1 MRFKSQKPCTNATN
15 SLVSNMPR
23 SDDRAPRHADLNRQL
38 KLYNENDIPGLLKDV
53 PNPLILILDGVQDPH
68 NLGACLRSAECAGC
82 TFVVITKKNSAP
94 VNETVRKVAVGA
106 AESLPI
112 VQAGNL
118 RNALVKLKTAGV
130 WIAGTSDHKTSQSLY
145 AAKLTGPLAIVMG
158 AEGDGIRHLT
168 AVTCDFLIR
177 IPMLGEVPCL
187 NVSVSTGVCLFEAV
201 RQRGHR

>member
-1 MRFKSQKPCTNATN
+1 
-15 SLVSNMPR
+15 MPR
-23 SDDRAPRHADLNRQL
+23 SDDRAPRHADLNRPL
-38 KLYNENDIPGLLKDV
+38 KLYNENDIPDLLKDN

-68 NLGACLRSAECAGC
+68 NLGACIRSAECAGC
-82 TFVVITKKNSAP
+82 AFVIITKKNSAP

-118 RNALVKLKTAGV
+118 RNALVKLKEAGV

-168 AVTCDFLIR
+168 AETCDFLIR
-177 IPMLGEVPCL
+177 IPMLGTVPCL
-187 NVSVSTGVCLFEAV
+187 NVSVSAGVCLFEAV

>member
-1 MRFKSQKPCTNATN
+1 
-15 SLVSNMPR
+15 MPR

-38 KLYNENDIPGLLKDV
+38 KLYSEGDIPSLLKDQ
-53 PNPLILILDGVQDPH
+53 PNPLILVLDGVQDPH
-68 NLGACLRSAECAGC
+68 NLGACIRTAECAGC
-82 TFVVITKKNSAP
+82 AFVIITKKNSAP
-94 VNETVRKVAVGA
+94 VNDTVRKVAVGA
-106 AESLPI
+106 AENLPI
-112 VQAGNL
+112 VQANNL
-118 RNALVKLKTAGV
+118 RNALVKLKEGGV

-168 AVTCDFLIR
+168 AETCDFLLR

>member
-1 MRFKSQKPCTNATN
+1 
-15 SLVSNMPR
+15 MPR
-23 SDDRAPRHADLNRQL
+23 SDDRAPRHADLKRQL
-38 KLYNENDIPGLLKDV
+38 KLYNENDIPDLLKDV

-68 NLGACLRSAECAGC
+68 NLGACIRSAECAGC
-82 TFVVITKKNSAP
+82 AFVIITKKNSAP
-94 VNETVRKVAVGA
+94 VNDTVRTVAVGA

-118 RNALVKLKTAGV
+118 RNALVKLKNAGV